1 MTFYLRHQAHSKPY
15 ICHSIP
21 FVLLQTLRN
30 NYLTSMYNVIMGGSL
45 DEEGVSAAGGIAA
58 SGRGSFVTQMK
69 SHACNLLTSLRL
81 GFNLKPHILRKT
93 DIRLSYQLPF
103 NSCDQ
108 IHIKDLLVSKRGG
121 LYGEGVPAAGG
132 IAASGWG
139 CLVMQINF
147 PAHTQ

>member
-1 MTFYLRHQAHSKPY
+1 
-15 ICHSIP
+15 
-21 FVLLQTLRN
+21 
-30 NYLTSMYNVIMGGSL
+30 MYNVIMGGSL

-81 GFNLKPHILRKT
+81 GFNLKPHILH
-93 DIRLSYQLPF
+93 PF